1 MTRPNAKIMVVTNPG
16 NVVSQSMGYLKGVSG
31 VFTAEDLGPV
41 QAPAAIDY
49 AQEKGLVKSGDVIV
63 VVRGSVELNNTSG
76 GSNLIHVMKI

>member
-1 MTRPNAKIMVVTNPG
+1 
-16 NVVSQSMGYLKGVSG
+16 MGRGKGEGEVG
-31 VFTAEDLGPV
+31 GEEGQEGEVERGGYLGPV